1 VRGQWRNN
9 GAAAIQYVLRQHSCL
24 TNRDTRCTDSRGVER
39 DSEHANP
46 VPALIALIALL
57 PIRYGVQNAL
67 AAMIDLLGII
77 PTSIPE
83 NNRR

>member
-1 VRGQWRNN
+1 MCFASIHALLTVTRD
-9 GAAAIQYVLRQHSCL
+9 APIQGEINL
-24 TNRDTRCTDSRGVER
+24 ER

-46 VPALIALIALL
+46 VPALIAPTALL